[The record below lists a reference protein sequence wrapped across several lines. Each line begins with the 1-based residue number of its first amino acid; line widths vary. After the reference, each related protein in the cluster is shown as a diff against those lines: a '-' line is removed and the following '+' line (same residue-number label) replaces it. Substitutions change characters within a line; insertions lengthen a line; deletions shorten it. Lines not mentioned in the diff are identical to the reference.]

1 MLIRTIYYTYLNKNV
16 INLEELLMHY
26 LSFFLLF
33 LYSSVASASEG
44 FTLYTGIAPL
54 ELTKKELKKI
64 LTGQQSNWE
73 SGEDVVILLYPNAS
87 PKMTYV
93 CNEIIG
99 IPEQTYRR
107 FIIEKAFRSG
117 LQLMEIEAYDVR
129 NTLKENP
136 GAIVIFD
143 KNELVNF
150 KNQNIDT
157 GDTVKIH
164 PITITK

>member
-1 MLIRTIYYTYLNKNV
+1 MRYLF
-16 INLEELLMHY
+16 
-26 LSFFLLF
+26 FFLF
-33 LYSSVASASEG
+33 YFFSSVASASEG
-44 FTLYTGIAPL
+44 FTLYTGVAPI

-73 SGEDVVILLYPNAS
+73 NGDDVVILLYPNAS
-87 PKMTYV
+87 PKMTYL

-143 KNELVNF
+143 KKERINF
-150 KNQNIDT
+150 ENQNIDNGET
-157 GDTVKIH
+157 IEIH

>member
-1 MLIRTIYYTYLNKNV
+1 
-16 INLEELLMHY
+16 MHY
-26 LSFFLLF
+26 LFFF
-33 LYSSVASASEG
+33 VLYLCSSVASASED
-44 FTLYTGIAPL
+44 FTLYTGVAPL

-73 SGEDVVILLYPNAS
+73 NGEDIVILLYPTAS
-87 PKMTYV
+87 PKMTYL

-129 NTLKENP
+129 STLKKNP

-143 KNELVNF
+143 KNELHCPNVY
-150 KNQNIDT
+150 
-157 GDTVKIH
+157 H
-164 PITITK
+164 

>member
-1 MLIRTIYYTYLNKNV
+1 MRYL
-16 INLEELLMHY
+16 
-26 LSFFLLF
+26 FFFVLY

-44 FTLYTGIAPL
+44 FTLYTGVAPL

-73 SGEDVVILLYPNAS
+73 NGEDVVILLYPNAS
-87 PKMTYV
+87 PKMTYL

-129 NTLKENP
+129 STLKENP

-150 KNQNIDT
+150 ENQNIDNGET
-157 GDTVKIH
+157 IKIH